1 MKRLTI
7 LAAVLVVAACSSK
20 ENAPA
25 ADTTAAPAMAPAPA
39 TNDSAMQ
46 HDSATH
52 ADSTK
57 QDSTVKDTTKKP

>member
-7 LAAVLVVAACSSK
+7 LAAVLVVAACQSK

-39 TNDSAMQ
+39 TTDSAMQ

-52 ADSTK
+52 T
-57 QDSTVKDTTKKP
+57 DTTKKDTAATQQ